1 MIVGIVLF
9 QNIGPLLKSY
19 DSGFLRLILK
29 SNDKRKEEVR
39 DADVLEGVERL
50 EEGQRLFKEN

>member
-9 QNIGPLLKSY
+9 QNIGLLLKSY